1 MKKYAN
7 YGIYDFADYAEELTG
22 EALIIVNGGS
32 CGGGSSG
39 RGSSSSGSSCGGGQ
53 VSSNGSSYAGGSYSC
68 SGSNSTGSGGCSG
81 GVTGGCSGGVTGGCS
96 GGGSY
101 SCSGTVSSNFSNC
114 GGGNYSC
121 SGVYSSGCGGGTSG
135 GSNNN
140 SAIPTYTKQG
150 TFTCGNGYTKNFG
163 NHACAATS
171 LLNELSEQYT
181 EETGKALT
189 DKQIYDAMAA
199 AVKSGKID
207 ASDATVNNWEEAAN
221 AMAVSMG
228 LKGTYKYT
236 TDVSKADAIIYAW
249 DKKDGPA
256 PDHFVNDIG
265 NGRYYDPYSGTI
277 GDVSALKLA
286 TTGNGGYRMLDY
298 SR

>member
-1 MKKYAN
+1 MKKYTN

-32 CGGGSSG
+32 CGGGPSG
-39 RGSSSSGSSCGGGQ
+39 RGSSSSGSGGSASGSSCGGGQ
-53 VSSNGSSYAGGSYSC
+53 VSSNGSSYTGGSYSC
-68 SGSNSTGSGGCSG
+68 SGSNSAGSGGCSG
-81 GVTGGCSGGVTGGCS
+81 GVSGGCS

-114 GGGNYSC
+114 GGGGNYSC

-135 GSNNN
+135 GSNK
-140 SAIPTYTKQG
+140 SVVPTYTKQG
-150 TFTCGNGYTKNFG
+150 TFVCGNGFTTNFG
-163 NHACAATS
+163 DHACAATS

-181 EETGKALT
+181 KETGKTLT
-189 DKQIYDAMAA
+189 DKQIYDAMEA
-199 AVKSGKID
+199 AVKAKHINGL
-207 ASDATVNNWEEAAN
+207 DATIENWEQAAN
-221 AMAVSMG
+221 DMATSMG

-236 TDVSKADAIIYAW
+236 TDVDKADAIIYAW
-249 DKKDGPA
+249 DYKGDPR
-256 PDHFVNDIG
+256 PDHFVSDIG
-265 NGRYYDPYSGTI
+265 NGKYYDPYNGTI
-277 GDVSALKLA
+277 GDVSALTLA